1 MEVEALVEKEG
12 AEEDEKA
19 EMEVEA
25 LVEKEGDE
33 EEEEEE
39 EKRKSRR
46 RILVL
51 LFGMPCSCLEEYWP
65 EGTQ

>member
-33 EEEEEE
+33 EEEEE
-39 EKRKSRR
+39 KRKSRR